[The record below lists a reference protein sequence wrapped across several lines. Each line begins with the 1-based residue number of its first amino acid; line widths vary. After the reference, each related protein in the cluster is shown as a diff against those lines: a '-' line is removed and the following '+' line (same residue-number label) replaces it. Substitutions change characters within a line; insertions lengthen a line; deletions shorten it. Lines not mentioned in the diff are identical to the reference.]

1 MINLDNVTLV
11 AVSSVK
17 HGETMHSLRECTK
30 GLKFAS
36 VKFLTDADIICD
48 DIEIV
53 KIDRLNSIDDYSK
66 FMIYDLDHHIDTE
79 FALVVQYDGY
89 VLNPELWSDEFLK
102 YDYIGSPF
110 PLPSDDF
117 SYRDAHGN
125 LVRVGNGGFSLRSK
139 KLISIPNKLNL
150 PWKSYFGFYNE
161 DGFIVCHNRHIYE
174 EEGCVFA
181 PIDVAARF
189 SHEHTIDENKGI
201 QPFGF
206 HRNLPP

>member
-1 MINLDNVTLV
+1 MVNLDNVTLV
-11 AVSSVK
+11 SVSSVR
-17 HGETMHSLRECTK
+17 HADTIEALRK
-30 GLKFAS
+30 SKQGLNFAS
-36 VKFLTDADIICD
+36 VKFMTDADIICD

-89 VLNPELWSDEFLK
+89 VLNPELWTDEFLK
-102 YDYIGSPF
+102 YDYIGAPF
-110 PLPSDDF
+110 PLPSDNF
-117 SYRDAHGN
+117 SYRDSRGN

-150 PWKSYFGFYNE
+150 PWKSYFGYYNE

-174 EEGCVFA
+174 DAGCVFA
-181 PIDVAARF
+181 PIDIAARF
-189 SHEHTIDENKGI
+189 SHENTIDENRGI
-201 QPFGF
+201 RPFGF
-206 HRNLPP
+206 HRNLP

>member
-1 MINLDNVTLV
+1 MINLANVTLV

-17 HGETMHSLRECTK
+17 HGETIHALRESAK

-36 VKFLTDADIICD
+36 VKFLTDADIIYD
-48 DIEIV
+48 DIKIV
-53 KIDRLNSIDDYSK
+53 KIDRLNSIDDYSR
-66 FMIYDLDHHIDTE
+66 FMIYDLDQHIDTD
-79 FALVVQYDGY
+79 FMLIVQYDGY

-102 YDYIGSPF
+102 YDYIGAPF

-117 SYRDAHGN
+117 SYRDSRGN

-139 KLISIPNKLNL
+139 KLISLPNKLNL
-150 PWKSYFGFYNE
+150 PWKSYFGYYNE

-174 EEGCVFA
+174 GEGCVFA

-189 SHEHTIDENKGI
+189 SYEHTIDENRGI
-201 QPFGF
+201 KPFGF
-206 HRNLPP
+206 HKNLPP